1 MKIIEDYPPN
11 YETIC
16 EAIPSVKDKK
26 DVVFTYG
33 DTIYNPY
40 GGEIQDHLDL
50 HESIHEKQQA
60 EIGIEAWWN
69 KYLSDKKFRL
79 EQEVEAYHVQYQFVF
94 KEYGR
99 AVATVFLREIANDLS
114 GGMYGNVLDRKQ
126 ARKAILKK

>member
-1 MKIIEDYPPN
+1 MKIIEYYPPN
-11 YETIC
+11 YEAIC
-16 EAIPSVKDKK
+16 EAIPSVRDKK

-50 HESIHEKQQA
+50 HESTHERQQGA
-60 EIGIEAWWN
+60 IGVEEWWN

-79 EQEVEAYHVQYQFVF
+79 EQEIEAYHIQYQFVF

-99 AVATVFLREIANDLS
+99 AVATNFLREIANDLS